1 MVKAALKRI
10 TAWSYS
16 RFRDYKKCPQL
27 AKFKFIDK
35 LPEPEGPALVRGKA
49 VHDTLQA
56 YVEGRVT
63 TLPQELLR
71 HKMELKQLRKK
82 YKKGNIHCEQQW
94 AFDVNWKRVD
104 WFSPECWLRVK
115 MDLAEDSGKI
125 VQGIDYKTGKFRPGE
140 YNDQMLQYCA
150 AMLLIFPKA
159 EARRLL
165 PLVPI
170 QQEKGRTMQSR
181 VDYLDQAERERSDGY
196 YVNALH
202 CLIKFCRT
210 LLPKEPVG
218 TITGCK
224 LEAYVS
230 EPIVSMCIFQDKPI
244 VATTGGVYHLNQATG
259 KFEPILFQEKTDE

>member
-56 YVEGRVT
+56 FVEGRVT

-71 HKMELKQLRKK
+71 HEVELKQLRKK

-94 AFDVNWKRVD
+94 AFDDNWNRVD

-115 MDLAEDSGKI
+115 MDLAEDGGKI
-125 VQGIDYKTGKFRPGE
+125 VTGIDYKTGKFRPGE
-140 YNDQMLQYCA
+140 YSDQMMQYCA

-159 EARRLL
+159 EEAHIKLMFFDNDAEAKTFLKRPYL
-165 PLVPI
+165 
-170 QQEKGRTMQSR
+170 QQTLDKMKAAVEPMLNDTRFSPTPG
-181 VDYLDQAERERSDGY
+181 DYCRWCPFSKRKDGP
-196 YVNALH
+196 
-202 CLIKFCRT
+202 CK
-210 LLPKEPVG
+210 VG
-218 TITGCK
+218 
-224 LEAYVS
+224 
-230 EPIVSMCIFQDKPI
+230 
-244 VATTGGVYHLNQATG
+244 
-259 KFEPILFQEKTDE
+259 